1 MGKLRFGVSMLG
13 ILLMKITTI
22 LAGQLFIGA
31 TGDDPR
37 TAADE
42 VNDGSK
48 HITSENSV
56 KDGFIPGGQEIIA
69 GGDEFLIQGEFPDFP
84 TPGLETN
91 KTFDRL
97 PPPQVFVPPPPPQT
111 YE

>member
-1 MGKLRFGVSMLG
+1 M
-13 ILLMKITTI
+13 
-22 LAGQLFIGA
+22 
-31 TGDDPR
+31 
-37 TAADE
+37 
-42 VNDGSK
+42 NDGSK

-56 KDGFIPGGQEIIA
+56 RDMHIRGGEEIIA

-84 TPGLETN
+84 TPGLETT

-97 PPPQVFVPPPPPQT
+97 PTPQVFVPPSRPQT